1 LNQTVLRKMRAKF
14 QIPERSC
21 KAKLKKRAWFETFF
35 ARRFGCVF
43 KKPTFALHIVLPVSH
58 SASKQMPPGY
68 WGRPN
73 QPATPQPKVAPKPPD
88 WLQRTELL
96 VGAETL
102 DKLKNMHVMVI
113 GLGGVGSFAAEFLA
127 RAGVGT
133 MTIVD
138 GDTVDLSNT
147 NRQLPALHS
156 TVGRPKTAVMAERM
170 MDINPALQLIVR
182 EEFLTPETVKVLITN
197 EYDYVFDCIDSVQP
211 KQYVIVACK
220 QKGVRVVSSMGAG
233 GRLDPSK
240 VQVAD
245 ISESYNCPFAQQV
258 RKGLKR
264 KGVRRGVTVVFSSEP
279 VAREHCM
286 LTEGGRFK
294 KSFYGTIS
302 YIPAL
307 FGLHMASVV
316 VRDAAGR

>member
-1 LNQTVLRKMRAKF
+1 MNA
-14 QIPERSC
+14 E
-21 KAKLKKRAWFETFF
+21 EEY
-35 ARRFGCVF
+35 
-43 KKPTFALHIVLPVSH
+43 
-58 SASKQMPPGY
+58 SA
-68 WGRPN
+68 
-73 QPATPQPKVAPKPPD
+73 PA
-88 WLQRTELL
+88 WLQRTEVLL
-96 VGAETL
+96 GAEVL
-102 DKLKNMHVMVI
+102 ERMKNLRVMVI

-127 RAGVGT
+127 RAGVGN

-156 TVGRPKTAVMAERM
+156 NVGKRKTAVMAERM
-170 MDINPALQLIVR
+170 LDINPELNLTVR
-182 EEFLTPETVKVLITN
+182 DEFINPETVKDLITN
-197 EYDYVFDCIDSVQP
+197 DFDYIFDCIDSIQP

-245 ISESYNCPFAQQV
+245 LADTFNCPFAQQV

-264 KGVRRGVTVVFSSEP
+264 KGVYRGVTVVFSSER
-279 VAREHCM
+279 VSKEHM
-286 LTEGGRFK
+286 MMTDGSKFK
-294 KSFYGTIS
+294 KSFYGTSS

-307 FGLHMASVV
+307 FGLNMASVV
-316 VRDAAGR
+316 VREVAGR

>member
-1 LNQTVLRKMRAKF
+1 MSL
-14 QIPERSC
+14 
-21 KAKLKKRAWFETFF
+21 ETN
-35 ARRFGCVF
+35 A
-43 KKPTFALHIVLPVSH
+43 A
-58 SASKQMPPGY
+58 APP
-68 WGRPN
+68 
-73 QPATPQPKVAPKPPD
+73 

-96 VGAETL
+96 IGKAALER
-102 DKLKNMHVMVI
+102 LKNLHVMVI

-127 RAGVGT
+127 RAGVGR

-138 GDTVDLSNT
+138 GDTVDQTNI

-156 TVGRPKTAVMAERM
+156 TIGQTKTSVMAARM
-170 MDINPALQLIVR
+170 RDINPALDLIVI
-182 EEFLTPETVKVLITN
+182 EDFLTPVTIKTLITN

-220 QKGVRVVSSMGAG
+220 QKDVRIVSSMGAG
-233 GRLDPSK
+233 GRIDPSK

-245 ISESYNCPFAQQV
+245 LSETFNCPFAQQV
-258 RKGLKR
+258 RKGLKK

-279 VAREHCM
+279 VSKKNM
-286 LTEGGRFK
+286 MMTDGSRFK
-294 KSFYGTIS
+294 KSFYGTCS

-316 VRDAAGR
+316 VREAAER

>member
-1 LNQTVLRKMRAKF
+1 MEEQTVTDQQQHKF
-14 QIPERSC
+14 Q
-21 KAKLKKRAWFETFF
+21 A
-35 ARRFGCVF
+35 
-43 KKPTFALHIVLPVSH
+43 
-58 SASKQMPPGY
+58 
-68 WGRPN
+68 
-73 QPATPQPKVAPKPPD
+73 PD

-96 VGAETL
+96 VGEPALE
-102 DKLKNMHVMVI
+102 KLRNMHILVV
-113 GLGGVGSFAAEFLA
+113 GLGGVGSFAAEFLC
-127 RAGVGT
+127 RAGVGN

-156 TVGRPKTAVMAERM
+156 TVGKDKTEVMATRM
-170 MDINPALQLIVR
+170 RDINPALNLTIIND
-182 EEFLTPETVKVLITN
+182 FLTPDTAKELITN
-197 EYDYVFDCIDSVQP
+197 EFDYVFDCIDSVQP

-233 GRLDPSK
+233 GRIDPSK

-245 ISESYNCPFAQQV
+245 ISETFNCPFAQQV

-264 KGVRRGVTVVFSSEP
+264 KGVWRGVTAVFSSEL
-279 VAREHCM
+279 VNRKHMM
-286 LTEGGRFK
+286 LTDGNRFK
-294 KSFYGTIS
+294 RSFYGTIS

-316 VRDAAGR
+316 VQDVVEGRYKKK

>member
-1 LNQTVLRKMRAKF
+1 MQTD
-14 QIPERSC
+14 IES
-21 KAKLKKRAWFETFF
+21 
-35 ARRFGCVF
+35 
-43 KKPTFALHIVLPVSH
+43 ILPS
-58 SASKQMPPGY
+58 
-68 WGRPN
+68 N
-73 QPATPQPKVAPKPPD
+73 NTPH

-96 VGAETL
+96 LGDAVLE
-102 DKLKNMHVMVI
+102 KLNKLHVMVI

-127 RAGVGT
+127 RAGVGR

-138 GDTVDLSNT
+138 GDTVDQTNI

-156 TVGRPKTAVMAERM
+156 TIGQAKTSVMAARM
-170 MDINPALQLIVR
+170 RDINPALDLTVI
-182 EEFLTPETVKVLITN
+182 EDFLTPVTVKTLITN

-220 QKGVRVVSSMGAG
+220 QKDVRIVSSMGAG
-233 GRLDPSK
+233 GRIDPSR

-245 ISESYNCPFAQQV
+245 LSETFNCPFAQQV
-258 RKGLKR
+258 RKGLKK

-279 VAREHCM
+279 VSKENM
-286 LTEGGRFK
+286 MMTDGSRFK
-294 KSFYGTIS
+294 KSFYGTCS

-316 VRDAAGR
+316 VREAAGQ

>member
-1 LNQTVLRKMRAKF
+1 MRLLSKSGVYGVLLFVRIFSVSLFLPPKQILIFPVEQTNTA
-14 QIPERSC
+14 PGS
-21 KAKLKKRAWFETFF
+21 
-35 ARRFGCVF
+35 
-43 KKPTFALHIVLPVSH
+43 
-58 SASKQMPPGY
+58 PP
-68 WGRPN
+68 
-73 QPATPQPKVAPKPPD
+73 A

-96 VGAETL
+96 VGPEALEQL
-102 DKLKNMHVMVI
+102 GRLHVLVI
-113 GLGGVGSFAAEFLA
+113 GLGGVGSYAAEFLA
-127 RAGVGT
+127 RAGVGR

-138 GDTVDLSNT
+138 GDTVDLTNT

-156 TVGRPKTAVMAERM
+156 TVGQSKAAIMAARM
-170 MDINPALQLIVR
+170 KDINPGLDLKV
-182 EEFLTPETVKVLITN
+182 ETDFLTPERIKTMPLT

-220 QKGVRVVSSMGAG
+220 QKGVRVISSMGAG
-233 GRLDPSK
+233 GRVDPSK

-245 ISESYNCPFAQQV
+245 ISQTYNCPFAQQV

-279 VAREHCM
+279 VDRDTCM
-286 LTEGGRFK
+286 MTDGSRFK

-316 VRDAAGR
+316 VRDVVGK

>member
-1 LNQTVLRKMRAKF
+1 MKNAAQQRD
-14 QIPERSC
+14 
-21 KAKLKKRAWFETFF
+21 ET
-35 ARRFGCVF
+35 
-43 KKPTFALHIVLPVSH
+43 PH
-58 SASKQMPPGY
+58 
-68 WGRPN
+68 
-73 QPATPQPKVAPKPPD
+73 TPH

-96 VGAETL
+96 IGADAL
-102 DKLKNMHVMVI
+102 VKLKNLHVLII
-113 GLGGVGSFAAEFLA
+113 GLGGVGSYAAEFLA
-127 RAGVGT
+127 RAGVGK

-138 GDTVDLSNT
+138 GDTVDLTNT

-156 TVGRPKTAVMAERM
+156 TVGRPKARIMAERM
-170 MDINPALQLIVR
+170 LDINPDLELTVR
-182 EEFLTPETVKVLITN
+182 EDFLTPEVVKVFRFDA
-197 EYDYVFDCIDSVQP
+197 YDFVFDCIDSVQP

-220 QKGVRVVSSMGAG
+220 QQGVRIVSSMGAG
-233 GRLDPSK
+233 GRVDPSK

-245 ISESYNCPFAQQV
+245 ISQTFNCPFAQQV

-279 VAREHCM
+279 VERETCM
-286 LTEGGRFK
+286 MTDGSRFK

-316 VRDAAGR
+316 VREVVGK

>member
-1 LNQTVLRKMRAKF
+1 M
-14 QIPERSC
+14 S
-21 KAKLKKRAWFETFF
+21 ET
-35 ARRFGCVF
+35 
-43 KKPTFALHIVLPVSH
+43 P
-58 SASKQMPPGY
+58 SAPH
-68 WGRPN
+68 
-73 QPATPQPKVAPKPPD
+73 

-96 VGAETL
+96 LGAEAL
-102 DKLKNMHVMVI
+102 DKLKNTHVLVI

-127 RAGVGT
+127 RSGVGR
-133 MTIVD
+133 MTIID
-138 GDTVDLSNT
+138 GDTVDLTNT

-156 TVGRPKTAVMAERM
+156 TVGQSKAGIMATRM
-170 MDINPALQLIVR
+170 KDINPELDLRVR
-182 EEFLTPETVKVLITN
+182 EEFLTPETVKTLITD

-233 GRLDPSK
+233 GRVDPSK

-245 ISESYNCPFAQQV
+245 LSETFNCPFAQQV

-264 KGVRRGVTVVFSSEP
+264 KGVRRGVTVVFSSEI
-279 VAREHCM
+279 VSKEHM
-286 LTEGGRFK
+286 MMTDGSRFK

-316 VRDAAGR
+316 VRDVAGR

>member
-1 LNQTVLRKMRAKF
+1 VTS
-14 QIPERSC
+14 E
-21 KAKLKKRAWFETFF
+21 
-35 ARRFGCVF
+35 
-43 KKPTFALHIVLPVSH
+43 
-58 SASKQMPPGY
+58 
-68 WGRPN
+68 
-73 QPATPQPKVAPKPPD
+73 PKPDLSEPH

-96 VGAETL
+96 IGAEAL
-102 DKLKNMHVMVI
+102 QRLKRLNVMII
-113 GLGGVGSFAAEFLA
+113 GLGGVGSYAAEFLA
-127 RAGVGT
+127 RAGVGK

-138 GDTVDLSNT
+138 GDAVDLTNT

-156 TVGRPKTAVMAERM
+156 TVGRSKAGIMAERM
-170 MDINPALQLIVR
+170 RDINPELDLTVKEA
-182 EEFLTPETVKVLITN
+182 FLTPDVVKALRFGD
-197 EYDYVFDCIDSVQP
+197 YDYVFDCIDSVQP

-220 QKGVRVVSSMGAG
+220 QQGVRVVSSMGAG

-240 VQVAD
+240 VRVDD
-245 ISESYNCPFAQQV
+245 ISRTFNCPFAQQV

-279 VAREHCM
+279 VDRETCM
-286 LTEGGRFK
+286 MTDGSRFK

-316 VRDAAGR
+316 VREVAGK

>member
-1 LNQTVLRKMRAKF
+1 MKQLL
-14 QIPERSC
+14 
-21 KAKLKKRAWFETFF
+21 AWRLFHLLDIMADVESL
-35 ARRFGCVF
+35 VP
-43 KKPTFALHIVLPVSH
+43 PT
-58 SASKQMPPGY
+58 Y
-68 WGRPN
+68 E
-73 QPATPQPKVAPKPPD
+73 APH

-96 VGAETL
+96 LGDETL
-102 DKLKNMHVMVI
+102 AYLNGLHVLVI

-127 RAGVGT
+127 RAGVGK

-138 GDTVDLSNT
+138 GDTVDLTNT

-156 TVGRPKTAVMAERM
+156 TVGKPKTSVMAERM
-170 MDINPALQLIVR
+170 LDINPALDLIVR
-182 EEFLTPETVKVLITN
+182 EEFLTPDSVKILITP
-197 EYDYVFDCIDSVQP
+197 EYDYVFDCIDSIQP

-220 QKGVRVVSSMGAG
+220 QRGVRVVSSMGAG
-233 GRLDPSK
+233 GRIDPSK

-245 ISESYNCPFAQQV
+245 LSQTFNCPFAQQV

-264 KGVRRGVTVVFSSEP
+264 KGVYRGVTVVFSSEP
-279 VAREHCM
+279 VTRENCM
-286 LTEGGRFK
+286 LTDGNRFK

-316 VRDAAGR
+316 VQDAVEAIKKREKLRNERAANHKSNN

>member
-1 LNQTVLRKMRAKF
+1 MTT
-14 QIPERSC
+14 
-21 KAKLKKRAWFETFF
+21 ETEINL
-35 ARRFGCVF
+35 A
-43 KKPTFALHIVLPVSH
+43 
-58 SASKQMPPGY
+58 
-68 WGRPN
+68 
-73 QPATPQPKVAPKPPD
+73 APS

-96 VGAETL
+96 VGTDAL
-102 DKLKNMHVMVI
+102 VRLKDINVLVI
-113 GLGGVGSFAAEFLA
+113 GLGGVGSYAAEFLA
-127 RAGVGT
+127 RAGVGK

-138 GDTVDLSNT
+138 GDTVDLTNT

-156 TVGRPKTAVMAERM
+156 TVGRSKAGIMADRM
-170 MDINPALQLIVR
+170 RDINPELELTVK
-182 EEFLTPETVKVLITN
+182 ESFLTPEVVKAFPFR
-197 EYDYVFDCIDSVQP
+197 EYNFVFDCIDSVQP

-220 QKGVRVVSSMGAG
+220 QQNVRVVSSMGAG

-245 ISESYNCPFAQQV
+245 ISQTFNCPFAQQV

-279 VAREHCM
+279 VDRSTCM
-286 LTEGGRFK
+286 MTDGSRFK

-316 VRDAAGR
+316 VREVVGR